1 MGTNCAQEKRKKLSR
16 FFNFTFRYLDEILK
30 LNDSKFDYFVGRI
43 CKVRVGSE
51 RNFTTKEMIA
61 IFAFGNLLYVCS
73 NIPVAP
79 AYTVYIFQLIRQFR
93 ACSSHHDLF
102 VGGFMSYLRCLC
114 LFAFSGGPACV
125 GLCLCFVFLRL
136 MCPVLTVSLDCSVF
150 YNVYFP

>member
-1 MGTNCAQEKRKKLSR
+1 MFEFLIYSTLYICYVYGRVHQQTVGIPMGTNCVQEKRKKLSR

-79 AYTVYIFQLIRQFR
+79 AYTVYIFQLIR
-93 ACSSHHDLF
+93 
-102 VGGFMSYLRCLC
+102 
-114 LFAFSGGPACV
+114 
-125 GLCLCFVFLRL
+125 
-136 MCPVLTVSLDCSVF
+136 
-150 YNVYFP
+150 